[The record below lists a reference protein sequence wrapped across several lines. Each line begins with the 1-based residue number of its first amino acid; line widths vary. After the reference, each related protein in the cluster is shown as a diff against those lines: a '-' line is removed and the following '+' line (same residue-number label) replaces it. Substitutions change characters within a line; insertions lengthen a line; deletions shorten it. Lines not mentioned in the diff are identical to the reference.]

1 MNKFSFFPLMI
12 KCSASHRI
20 FNTDQSGVFYK
31 LYLLKRER
39 KKEKKMG
46 ISEKNKNFEKKVYDT
61 DRGCGN
67 LISKSQIR

>member
-1 MNKFSFFPLMI
+1 
-12 KCSASHRI
+12 
-20 FNTDQSGVFYK
+20 
-31 LYLLKRER
+31 
-39 KKEKKMG
+39 MG